1 MVELSIL
8 MGNDYTGPF
17 VKHEDLEKRKEY
29 WESILWYRHAE
40 EDCGDGERLP
50 QETEMSWFD
59 IQGIAE
65 HVAEK
70 VGGGWRLTSHAEEL
84 RLGIEFS
91 YSLYSFGD
99 ISSFPSTAPGL
110 NAEGEEAS
118 DDEVGYGVAIFPSLP
133 RKLDFSLASN
143 ASMNLIDASLSPV
156 ASYKASVESEEDEL
170 NYLEQRHVDAYRKAL
185 EMTMSGEAEQGMGPP
200 RHKLHWTD
208 MQSLYVLEKCL
219 LTAIEDIIDVM
230 PYSVFSHTTFHSC
243 LESMSFDD
251 FPLDNEIVSK
261 NEKAFAEEATA
272 ELPLIREEKSDSA
285 GPLVL
290 PIDEHKDEILRT
302 VQTQRVTIIH
312 GETGCG
318 KSTRVPCFLL
328 RVDPP
333 EPTVAAPEVKIIIS
347 QPRRIAAKAL
357 AERVRS
363 CEPDLADKIGLRSKF
378 SLVVGITLVTLTS
391 LVLLHRHLNTSQW
404 ATVLGST
411 KHRRPVL
418 GS

>member
-1 MVELSIL
+1 
-8 MGNDYTGPF
+8 
-17 VKHEDLEKRKEY
+17 
-29 WESILWYRHAE
+29 
-40 EDCGDGERLP
+40 
-50 QETEMSWFD
+50 
-59 IQGIAE
+59 
-65 HVAEK
+65 
-70 VGGGWRLTSHAEEL
+70 
-84 RLGIEFS
+84 
-91 YSLYSFGD
+91 
-99 ISSFPSTAPGL
+99 
-110 NAEGEEAS
+110 
-118 DDEVGYGVAIFPSLP
+118 
-133 RKLDFSLASN
+133 
-143 ASMNLIDASLSPV
+143 
-156 ASYKASVESEEDEL
+156 
-170 NYLEQRHVDAYRKAL
+170 
-185 EMTMSGEAEQGMGPP
+185 
-200 RHKLHWTD
+200 
-208 MQSLYVLEKCL
+208 
-219 LTAIEDIIDVM
+219 
-230 PYSVFSHTTFHSC
+230 
-243 LESMSFDD
+243 MSFDD
-251 FPLDNEIVSK
+251 FPLDNELVSK
-261 NEKAFAEEATA
+261 NEKAFVEEATT
-272 ELPLIREEKSDSA
+272 ELPLIVEEKSESA

-290 PIDEHKDEILRT
+290 PIDEHKEEILRT